1 MPPVPTITSV
11 QPLRAVNGGRV
22 TIHGSGFAIDN
33 LLTIPVGDAQ
43 ALVAFASSRRV
54 VIAISGDL
62 EAGQTPIRIPGV
74 SGGTAYI
81 SIGTPWAT
89 GLHQVDSPAFDA
101 EGNLFVSYSGSRGH
115 KAPVSIFRVTRN
127 GTREP
132 FTSGIVNATSMAVG
146 PDGKLYVS
154 SRFEGTVYRVDDAG
168 VHEQV
173 ASDLGVACGIAFDRD
188 GWMYVGDRSG
198 TIFRVRDGRAAAFAT
213 IPPSVAAFHLAMSA
227 EQELFVTAPTLNPYD
242 CIYRIDRQGHVRT
255 VPSLLGRPQGLAF
268 APDGTLHV
276 VDALAGASGVYRFSD
291 PEATP
296 ELVVSGGTLVGVAF
310 GPHGEMA
317 VVSNE
322 TAYRFESGEGQGSG
336 VSHVG

>member
-1 MPPVPTITSV
+1 MLPVPTITSV
-11 QPLRAVNGGRV
+11 QPLRAVDGGRV
-22 TIHGSGFAIDN
+22 TIHGSGFAIDD

-43 ALVAFASSRRV
+43 ALVVFASSRRV
-54 VIAISGDL
+54 VIAISGEL
-62 EAGQTPIRIPGV
+62 EAGQAPIRIPGV
-74 SGGTAYI
+74 SGGTAYV
-81 SIGTPWAT
+81 SIGAPWAT
-89 GLHQVDSPAFDA
+89 GLHQVDSPTFDA

-115 KAPVSIFRVTRN
+115 EAPVSIFRVTRN

-132 FTSGIVNATSMAVG
+132 FASGIVNATSMAVG

-168 VHEQV
+168 AHEQV
-173 ASDLGVACGIAFDRD
+173 ASDLGVACGIAFDQD

-198 TIFRVRDGRAAAFAT
+198 TIFRVRDGRASAFAT

-242 CIYRIDRQGHVRT
+242 CIYRIDRQGNVRT

-291 PEATP
+291 PDATP

-310 GPHGEMA
+310 GPDGEMA

-322 TAYRFESGEGQGSG
+322 TAYRFESGEGPGSK
-336 VSHVG
+336 VNHVG

>member
-1 MPPVPTITSV
+1 M
-11 QPLRAVNGGRV
+11 
-22 TIHGSGFAIDN
+22 
-33 LLTIPVGDAQ
+33 
-43 ALVAFASSRRV
+43 
-54 VIAISGDL
+54 VIAISSEI
-62 EAGQTPIRIPGV
+62 EAGRAPIRIPGV
-74 SGGTAYI
+74 SDGAAYI

-115 KAPVSIFRVTRN
+115 EAPVSIFRATRN

-132 FTSGIVNATSMAVG
+132 FVSGIVNATSMALG
-146 PDGKLYVS
+146 PDGQLYVS
-154 SRFEGTVYRVDDAG
+154 SRFEGAVYRIDDAG
-168 VHEQV
+168 AHDQV

-198 TIFRVRDGRAAAFAT
+198 TIFRVRDGQATVFAT

-242 CIYRIDRQGHVRT
+242 CIYQIDRQGHVRT
-255 VPSLLGRPQGLAF
+255 MPSLLGRPQGLAF
-268 APDGTLHV
+268 APDGALHV
-276 VDALAGASGVYRFSD
+276 VDALAGTSGVYRFSH

-310 GPHGEMA
+310 GPQGEMA

-322 TAYRFESGEGQGSG
+322 TAYRFSSDADQSVVGQDPGESGG
-336 VSHVG
+336 VR